1 MKQSAWAISE
11 GTVLFLLHSG
21 LTTSDRLCFRS
32 LNCVSCMFYLA
43 GNLGGGCVAGNVI
56 VNINKHHG
64 EALRG
69 CGLTKT

>member
-32 LNCVSCMFYLA
+32 LNCVSRVFYLA
-43 GNLGGGCVAGNVI
+43 GNLGGCVAANAI
-56 VNINKHHG
+56 VNINKHHV
-64 EALRG
+64 EAFRWLRID
-69 CGLTKT
+69 